1 MHPSPE
7 FPNIGE
13 HRNQD
18 SLFRLRDVSR
28 ALVQNFMELHEYP
41 MFQLGLL
48 CRSSRVLI
56 RAMVW
61 FVQPYFL
68 ISKSLI
74 TGYQMSKFIQ
84 MPYNYIY
91 ISIYYYIPMNDPLLN
106 IWSGLKKAYSTARML
121 ARARDFSDSR
131 AEAPD
136 VSVDIAQI
144 PIFCWLN
151 QHVLLVKSGYC
162 KSQWL
167 WVKSGSITIFAV

>member
-68 ISKSLI
+68 ISKSVI

-91 ISIYYYIPMNDPLLN
+91 IYINLLLYTHEWPIVEYLKWSQESIQHRQDACESSRFLGFARRGARCFSRYCSNPYI
-106 IWSGLKKAYSTARML
+106 
-121 ARARDFSDSR
+121 
-131 AEAPD
+131 
-136 VSVDIAQI
+136 
-144 PIFCWLN
+144 
-151 QHVLLVKSGYC
+151 LLVKSTC
-162 KSQWL
+162 FIS
-167 WVKSGSITIFAV
+167 